1 MSQTLKQILD
11 YTLNLSTQDV
21 INLGFHI
28 PLEIHNQSNGF
39 LQEYFFDSDN
49 FLDNNIDEAELPEE
63 LWESM
68 MCNIFDGINIA
79 HMQSFGGEGKGDDY
93 YTIYKFTKESTGEE
107 EYVKFDGWYMSYQGA
122 SYSRYFFV
130 QPSQRLVT
138 FYS

>member
-21 INLGFHI
+21 INLGFPI
-28 PLEIHNQSNGF
+28 PLEIYNQSIGF

-49 FLDNNIDEAELPEE
+49 FLDNNIDEELTEE
-63 LWESM
+63 LWDSM
-68 MCNIFDGINIA
+68 LCHIFDGIVIED
-79 HMQSFGGEGKGDDY
+79 MQSFGGEGKGDAY

-107 EYVKFDGWYMSYQGA
+107 EYVKFDGWYTSYQGA